1 MIAMTTTPQNNSV
14 KPNRVSAGCSAPT
27 TVACESLCHP
37 PRMSSSCIFC
47 RIAAGEIPAS
57 FVLKEEQ
64 VCAFLDTRPVFKGHV
79 LVIPTDHLASLN
91 DAKDPR
97 LLGGLLAFA
106 REVARAE
113 GIAERGYRVVVNTNP
128 DGGQTVFHLHLHLL
142 GGRPMKWPP
151 G

>member
-1 MIAMTTTPQNNSV
+1 MP
-14 KPNRVSAGCSAPT
+14 G
-27 TVACESLCHP
+27 ACV
-37 PRMSSSCIFC
+37 FC
-47 RIAAGEIPAS
+47 KIAAGEIAAT
-57 FVLKEEQ
+57 VVKRGDGML
-64 VCAFLDTRPVFKGHV
+64 AFRDLNPQAPTHV

-97 LLGGLLAFA
+97 LLGAMLAFA